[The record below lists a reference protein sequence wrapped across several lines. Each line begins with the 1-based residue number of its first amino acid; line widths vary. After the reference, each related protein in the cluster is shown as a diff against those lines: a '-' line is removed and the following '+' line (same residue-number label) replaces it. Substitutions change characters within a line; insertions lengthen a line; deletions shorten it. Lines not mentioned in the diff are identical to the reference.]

1 MNILNGKVAVISG
14 GSRGLGYGIAKVFLQ
29 EGAAVIVASRSVES
43 VENAVEN
50 LRKESDKVA
59 GMQCDVGNLEQVEAL
74 ARYAINHFG
83 KFDVW
88 INNAGISCPTG
99 PTVHIPPEM
108 VQALVRTNILGV
120 YNGSIIAMRHFLE
133 QDSGKLIN
141 MVGKGERRPV
151 PLHNAYSSSRAW
163 VRNFTLAMA
172 KEYKSTGVGVFL
184 LNPGLVATDMLKNL
198 HFIEGYEHNI
208 KILKIVQRIF
218 ANPPEIPSKN
228 ALWLASSATDGKTGI
243 YRSSIGPGGMLK
255 GLGMEALRKI
265 RGQEAPLYDP
275 NITVVEP
282 AIDLEL
288 VENTALRHKREGSGS
303 YLVRLNGKEKPSR
316 IGNKAENLNCLI
328 GKKFPVPVT
337 FVLDW
342 GAYLDHKSKGDSV
355 LKKIKSEIQ
364 EKLNSSS
371 YYAVRSSA
379 EIEDQP
385 DHSFAGQFKTVLNIQ
400 GKNEL
405 FSAVEEVWASGKSDL
420 VRGYLE
426 KIQKENDDLLMAV
439 IIQEMIQ
446 PVISGVSFSI
456 NPITSLDEVVIEA
469 VQGSGEQLVQEG
481 ITPMRWVSKWGNFIE
496 KPNNEIVPLDVIRE
510 VSDMTQKISKVFGG
524 NVDLE
529 WIYDG
534 DNIYWVQM
542 RDITAVTKANVY
554 SNKIAKEMTPGLVK
568 PLDWSVIVP
577 IKSEMWI
584 DVISQVIGDNE
595 INPKKLAKLFN
606 YRVYHNLGTFG
617 GIFESLG
624 LPRESLDI
632 MMGVAPPD
640 AGKPPFRP
648 TAKTI
653 KLTPKI
659 IRFLWDK
666 WTYGRKAEREY
677 PLLEAEAKKYSLRPS
692 QSISAMQLIELIDQM
707 KDLNLRVTSNTFH
720 CILLMQIYSK
730 IFGSQLKSLGIDFA
744 QFDLGNG
751 LVELEEYDPNAKLGA
766 LNQTY
771 LELDITLQTEIADN
785 NYQTF
790 WELDGIDHFRKEFDN
805 FMDQFGHMSDR
816 TGVFDTVP
824 WRETPEVILD
834 LIINFKKP
842 DEIKSQKINFDQV
855 DRKGVRG
862 WIIKKFYNRARQ
874 YYLLREKFS
883 SLYTYTL
890 MLFRVYYLAIADR
903 LLENGL
909 LEMRDDIYFLYDE
922 EIRSYIVGDNSG
934 EEFKQLVEQRKN
946 DLEICKEATT
956 PEIIFGDTPPPVV
969 VQPKLKLTG
978 TPTSRGYYTGKAKIV
993 CGLGDFH
1000 KLVDGDVLVIPH
1012 SDVGWVPLF
1021 SKAGAVVAESGGMLS
1036 HSSIVA
1042 REYGVP
1048 AVVSVNGA
1056 LQLQDDMVVSVDGYK
1071 GEIFVHGTDL
1081 II

>member
-1 MNILNGKVAVISG
+1 MNILEGKIAVISG
-14 GSRGLGYGIAKVFLQ
+14 GSRGLGFGIAKAFLR
-29 EGAAVIVASRSVES
+29 EGALVIIASRSIES
-43 VENAVEN
+43 VETAVEN
-50 LRKESDKVA
+50 LHAEGGKVA
-59 GMQCDVGNLEQVEAL
+59 GMQCDVGILEQVESL
-74 ARYAINHFG
+74 SQFVKDKFG
-83 KFDVW
+83 RFDVW
-88 INNAGISCPTG
+88 VNNAGVSCPTG

-108 VQALVRTNILGV
+108 VQSLVRTNILGV

-172 KEYKSTGVGVFL
+172 KEYKSTGVGIFL
-184 LNPGLVATDMLKNL
+184 LNPGLVATDMLQNL

-208 KILKIVQRIF
+208 KVLQIVQRLF
-218 ANPPEIPSKN
+218 ANPPDIPASN
-228 ALWLASSATDGKTGI
+228 AVWLASSATDGKTGI
-243 YRSSIGPGGMLK
+243 YRSSIGPGGMIT
-255 GLGMEALRKI
+255 GLGKEALRKVS
-265 RGQEAPLYDP
+265 RQETAVYDP
-275 NITVVEP
+275 NITLVEP

-288 VENTALRHKREGSGS
+288 ADNTAIRQKRERSVS

-316 IGNKAENLNCLI
+316 IGKKAENLNRLI
-328 GKKFPVPVT
+328 EKHFLVPVT

-342 GAYLDHKSKGDSV
+342 GAYKDFLKIGDSV
-355 LKKIKSEIQ
+355 LKKLRSEFQ
-364 EKLNSSS
+364 EKLNSNSF
-371 YYAVRSSA
+371 YAVRSSA

-385 DHSFAGQFKTVLNIQ
+385 DHSFAGQFKTLLNIQ
-400 GKNEL
+400 GLHEL
-405 FSAVEEVWASGKSDL
+405 ISAVKAVWASENSDL
-420 VRGYLE
+420 VRDYLE
-426 KIQKENDDLLMAV
+426 NIQKDNADLHMAV
-439 IIQEMIQ
+439 IIQEMIR

-481 ITPMRWVSKWGNFIE
+481 ITPMRWVSKWGNLIE
-496 KPNNEIVPLDVIRE
+496 KPNKEIVPLDVIQE
-510 VSDMTQKISKVFGG
+510 VAETTQKVSKAFGR

-534 DNIYWVQM
+534 DNVYWLQM
-542 RDITAVTKANVY
+542 RDITAISKANVY

-595 INPKKLAKLFN
+595 INPNNLAKLFN

-632 MMGVAPPD
+632 MMGVAPPG
-640 AGKPPFRP
+640 AGKPPFKP
-648 TAKTI
+648 TTKMI
-653 KLTPKI
+653 QLSPRI

-666 WTYGRKAEREY
+666 WNYGLKAEREY
-677 PLLEAEAKKYSLRPS
+677 PLLEAEANTYSLHPS
-692 QSISAMQLIELIDQM
+692 KDLSPMQLIELIDQM

-730 IFGSQLKSLGIDFA
+730 IFGSQLKYLGIDFA
-744 QFDLGNG
+744 QFDLGDG
-751 LVELEEYDPNAKLGA
+751 LVELDDYNPNAKLGA
-766 LNQTY
+766 LNQIY
-771 LELDITLQTEIADN
+771 LELDDTLQTEIAGN
-785 NYQTF
+785 NYHVF
-790 WELDGIDHFRKEFDN
+790 RELDGIDHFRKEFDN
-805 FMDQFGHMSDR
+805 FIDQFGHMSDR

-834 LIINFKKP
+834 LIIHYKKP
-842 DEIKSQKINFDQV
+842 DGIQSQKISFGQINC
-855 DRKGVRG
+855 KGLRG
-862 WIIKKFYNRARQ
+862 WIIKVFYNRARLF
-874 YYLLREKFS
+874 YLLREKFS
-883 SLYTYTL
+883 SLYSYTL
-890 MLFRVYYLAIADR
+890 MLFRVYYLVIADD

-909 LEMRDDIYFLYDE
+909 LDIRDDIYFLYDE
-922 EIRSYIVGDNSG
+922 EIRSYILGDNG
-934 EEFKQLVEQRKN
+934 GQEFKQLVKQRKN
-946 DLEICKEATT
+946 DLEICKEAIT

-1000 KLVDGDVLVIPH
+1000 KLVEGDVLVIPH

-1056 LQLQDDMVVSVDGYK
+1056 LQLQDEMVISVDGYK
-1071 GEIFVHGTDL
+1071 GEVFVHGTV
-1081 II
+1081 